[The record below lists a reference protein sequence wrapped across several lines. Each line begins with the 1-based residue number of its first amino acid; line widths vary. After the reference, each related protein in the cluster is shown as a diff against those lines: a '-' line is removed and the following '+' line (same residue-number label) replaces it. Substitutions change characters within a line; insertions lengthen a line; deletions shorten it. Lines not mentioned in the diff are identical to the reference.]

1 MADFR
6 PERILAVLAAHGV
19 EYVMIGGL
27 AAAIHGSELVTT
39 DLDIT
44 PSMAADNLERL
55 SDALRALHARIRS
68 SDVPDG
74 LPFSHDGRSLAAAGT
89 WNLVTDAGDLDLA
102 FVPAGTTG
110 FDDLARDAVA
120 IEILGAPTVVASLSD
135 IIRSKEAA
143 DRPKDRVAVP
153 LLRRLLDETRR
164 RHRGTT

>member
-1 MADFR
+1 MGEFR

-27 AAAIHGSELVTT
+27 AAAIHGSDLVTT

-44 PSMAADNLERL
+44 PL
-55 SDALRALHARIRS
+55 SDALRALNARNRS
-68 SDVPDG
+68 SDVPSG
-74 LPFSHDGRSLAAAGT
+74 LPFPHDGRSLAAVGT
-89 WNLVTDAGDLDLA
+89 WNLVTDDGDLDLA

-120 IEILGAPTVVASLSD
+120 IDILGTPTVVASLSD

-143 DRPKDRVAVP
+143 GRAKDRIAVP
-153 LLRRLLDETRR
+153 VLRRLLEETERQ
-164 RHRGTT
+164 RGR